1 MSSERYRPSG
11 VGIGTLWGCP
21 KPRIGWF
28 RRYARSR
35 RPGRPLPN
43 DPFMR
48 THEGYHYP
56 LLPRTSRPP
65 QVDPRPWV
73 GVSGRLTCGLSYSAL
88 SDIISGSSSP
98 RTCFS
103 ALVAVRGIQGSRP
116 NRIDCGRSR
125 PFPRDPWQGDSRRV
139 SPDCSTVPCGQ
150 PRAHLGLAPACSHK
164 STMRADA
171 AVGTSASARVERR
184 AVTSEGSRDLSC
196 YHTTQT
202 YPPGRSAGSLS
213 RSTNMAT

>member
-1 MSSERYRPSG
+1 MV
-11 VGIGTLWGCP
+11 VGIGTPWGCP
-21 KPRIGWF
+21 KPQIGRF
-28 RRYARSR
+28 RRFARSR

-48 THEGYHYP
+48 THKVLWYP
-56 LLPRTSRPP
+56 LLPHTSRPL
-65 QVDPRPWV
+65 QVDPRPWA
-73 GVSGRLTCGLSYSAL
+73 GVPGRVTWELSYSAIP
-88 SDIISGSSSP
+88 DIISGSRSP

-116 NRIDCGRSR
+116 NRINCGRER
-125 PFPRDPWQGDSRRV
+125 PFPPDPWQGDSRRV

-171 AVGTSASARVERR
+171 AVGTSDSEREERR
-184 AVTSEGSRDLSC
+184 AVTSEGS
-196 YHTTQT
+196 
-202 YPPGRSAGSLS
+202 
-213 RSTNMAT
+213 